1 MTSSLIPIRIDFE
14 GQYLNATIPHHQIH
28 TMSLRRVSQQRIRL
42 TFSAA
47 TTSVLHC
54 GSRCSSTAGGDD
66 RRVAVVEC
74 PRDAMQG
81 LRDFVP
87 TADKIRYINAL
98 LKVGFHTVDFGSFV
112 SAPAVPQMRDTTEV
126 LAGLDLANTTSK
138 LLVVVANLK
147 GCAQATTFK
156 HINYIGYPLSVSE
169 TFQKANTKRSVAVAI
184 EDLAQMQIMCQ
195 KSSQQAELV
204 CYISM
209 AFGNPYQEPVSVTRV
224 EELVERVVKMGVRT
238 ISLADTVGVSEP
250 VIIEK
255 MFSTLIPRFPQVT
268 FGAHFHSGTTSSQQ
282 KVQAAIRAGCRR
294 LDGALGGMGG
304 CPFAKS
310 TLVGNVATESIV
322 DTLDHMN
329 MIHGLDRAQLKVCEG
344 IKHEIFGVA
353 VKELL
358 LARTLNNERDF
369 TKLCFEHFE
378 RYDRNKTGFME
389 LDEFRNSVQDV
400 FSELGAATPSDE
412 KVLRS
417 FGKLDVNGTGAITV
431 DQYMAGARKLLSKKL
446 KELEAEDV

>member
-1 MTSSLIPIRIDFE
+1 MPLRRFSRLGGLCPVLPTASLRATLCSGRWSSSTSS
-14 GQYLNATIPHHQIH
+14 
-28 TMSLRRVSQQRIRL
+28 SS
-42 TFSAA
+42 SA
-47 TTSVLHC
+47 S
-54 GSRCSSTAGGDD
+54 GDD
-66 RRVAVVEC
+66 NNNNNRLVDVVEC

-98 LKVGFHTVDFGSFV
+98 LKVGYHTVDFGSFVSAPAVPQYHTVDFGSFV

-126 LAGLDLANTTSK
+126 LAGLDLSNTKSK

-156 HINYIGYPLSVSE
+156 NINYIGYPLSVSE

-184 EDLAQMQIMCQ
+184 EDLAQMQTMCQ
-195 KSSQQAELV
+195 QSSQKAELV

-209 AFGNPYQEPVSVTRV
+209 AFGNPYQEPVSVGRV

-282 KVQAAIRAGCRR
+282 KVQAAIRSGCRR
-294 LDGALGGMGG
+294 LDGAIGGMGG

-322 DTLDHMN
+322 DTLDQMS
-329 MIHGLDRAQLKVCEG
+329 MTHGLDRAQLKVCEG

-358 LARTLNNERDF
+358 LARTLNNEREF
-369 TKLCFEHFE
+369 TKLCFEHFD

-417 FGKLDVNGTGAITV
+417 FGKLDINGTGAITV
-431 DQYMAGARKLLSKKL
+431 MAGARKLLSKKL
-446 KELEAEDV
+446 KELEAENV